1 MDVILLLDG
10 TPKSGL
16 EGWKAEVKAANQFV
30 DAFTGDEVLAEP
42 NVAVMHY
49 TGPRTWSGVSK
60 CTGKSTKKVDIEKD
74 CKVKIASHF
83 SEDMKKVKGVIS
95 GLQFQPGAKLL
106 SLGLM
111 SAISEMPLGRKTK
124 QTVVVVFMDGHP
136 LSYRKTLLAS
146 RQIRKKARLLSVVV
160 TKFAPLKA
168 VKSWASRRWQENVVI
183 ASSAEE
189 LSKPDLG
196 THIIANI
203 CPREKLE
210 LEMPPPKKGGGEEIL

>member
-16 EGWKAEVKAANQFV
+16 EGWKAEVKAATNLV
-30 DAFTGDEVLAEP
+30 DAWTAPGVTAKP
-42 NVAVMHY
+42 NIAVMHY
-49 TGPRTWSGVSK
+49 SGPRTWSGVSK
-60 CTGKSTKKVDIEKD
+60 CTGKSTKKVDMEKD

-83 SEDMKKVKGVIS
+83 SEDMAKVKGVIS

-146 RQIRKKARLLSVVV
+146 RQIRKKARLVYVVV
-160 TKFAPLKA
+160 SKFSPLKA
-168 VKSWASRRWQENVVI
+168 IRSWASRRWQ
-183 ASSAEE
+183 
-189 LSKPDLG
+189 
-196 THIIANI
+196 
-203 CPREKLE
+203 
-210 LEMPPPKKGGGEEIL
+210 